1 MDAHQQ
7 RRASKGF
14 GIQQTTQQS
23 ADHYGKALTITA
35 LGKVRMAAFKA
46 RQLLSVAKHLG
57 LCAKATKRILITPAS
72 KQNFDLNWY
81 VAQTKWR
88 GRCK

>member
-14 GIQQTTQQS
+14 GRQYNKQ
-23 ADHYGKALTITA
+23 HNKALTITA

-46 RQLLSVAKHLG
+46 RQLISVAKHLG